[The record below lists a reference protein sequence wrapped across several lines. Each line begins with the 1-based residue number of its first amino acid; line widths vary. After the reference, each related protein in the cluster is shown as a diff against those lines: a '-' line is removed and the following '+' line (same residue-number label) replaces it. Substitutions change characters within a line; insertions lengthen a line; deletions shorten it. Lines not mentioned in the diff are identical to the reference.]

1 LKRKLKGRRCDKD
14 HIDKPLIVARTE
26 ESVPPIERMRKYK
39 ISQIPVMD
47 MSGFVGSLDES
58 DLFQSYVINERPIK
72 IWEVL
77 QQMGTSIE
85 EVSKLFNR
93 DNAAVLIDLG
103 EGRHH
108 IITKYDIIGSIK

>member
-1 LKRKLKGRRCDKD
+1 
-14 HIDKPLIVARTE
+14 
-26 ESVPPIERMRKYK
+26 MRNIKFTNTGNGY
-39 ISQIPVMD
+39 
-47 MSGFVGSLDES
+47 VGICRFLDES
-58 DLFQSYVINERPIK
+58 DLFQSYVHDKNSAERPIE
-72 IWEVL
+72 IMGGPYPIV
-77 QQMGTSIE
+77 QMGTSIE